1 MTYAE
6 FSEMYTQL
14 HVTFRGVEPFNL
26 QVRRAYRRLSAVPQ
40 VNIYLAVTK
49 ELSK

>member
-1 MTYAE
+1 MKYSE
-6 FSEMYTQL
+6 FRDLYIQL

-26 QVRRAYRRLSAVPQ
+26 QVRRAYRRLSAMPQ
-40 VNIYLAVTK
+40 VNINLALTK